1 MGIDKTKS
9 KAKLWEYSNGNLP
22 EEAKE
27 KYEKDIKVLEKEQQE
42 HLKSLK
48 QEKKQAMMACFSLRL
63 KELIVP

>member
-9 KAKLWEYSNGNLP
+9 KAKLWEYSNENLP